1 MTNCKVLV
9 LFHVDYNFLLLVST
23 NRKLHIKLSLTK
35 SLLKI
40 RQSDLVLCNH
50 SEISFN
56 LERASPSAL
65 NTNYFS
71 HNTHVALGLTVD

>member
-1 MTNCKVLV
+1 MTNCKILV

-40 RQSDLVLCNH
+40 RQSDLVLYNH
-50 SEISFN
+50 TGISFN
-56 LERASPSAL
+56 FERASPSAL

-71 HNTHVALGLTVD
+71 HNMYVALGLTVE

>member
-9 LFHVDYNFLLLVST
+9 LFHVDYNFLLLVPT

-40 RQSDLVLCNH
+40 RQSDLVLYSH
-50 SEISFN
+50 TEISFN
-56 LERASPSAL
+56 LERASPSVL

-71 HNTHVALGLTVD
+71 PNKYVALALTEE